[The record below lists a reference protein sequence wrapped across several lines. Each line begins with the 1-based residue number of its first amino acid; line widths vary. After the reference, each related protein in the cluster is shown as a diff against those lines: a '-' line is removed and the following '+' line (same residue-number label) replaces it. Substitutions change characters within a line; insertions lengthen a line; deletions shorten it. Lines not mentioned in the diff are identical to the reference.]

1 VAVSG
6 NNGNCCVAQG
16 EDCTACGVGC
26 GGNGQG
32 SLAYMGSGQGDY
44 IQETTYKYVGCGGDF
59 ARPRRDFTCLITTC
73 CLLSLLLL
81 IPLLLWLLSGTPT
94 SLPYDCESG
103 FAQWETTW
111 SPAQQ
116 EFCCS
121 TMGRGCTTALPETT
135 PTIPPTPFPTPPPT
149 PPPTQPPTPPPT
161 QPPTRPPAPSGP
173 TDPFNCAVDPE
184 NTWAADKKEWCCRIH
199 HRGCPPTAPPP
210 QPIFMPAP
218 QPVAPAADPYNCADG
233 FANWQAGWSVPKKEW
248 CCRVHGKGCPNQG
261 GGCVTSS
268 KPYDCN
274 AGFANWMAGWSV
286 AKKAWCCSNEGKG
299 CPPAA
304 GGCA

>member
-1 VAVSG
+1 
-6 NNGNCCVAQG
+6 
-16 EDCTACGVGC
+16 
-26 GGNGQG
+26 
-32 SLAYMGSGQGDY
+32 MG
-44 IQETTYKYVGCGGDF
+44 
-59 ARPRRDFTCLITTC
+59 
-73 CLLSLLLL
+73 
-81 IPLLLWLLSGTPT
+81 
-94 SLPYDCESG
+94 G

-135 PTIPPTPFPTPPPT
+135 PTVPPTPFPTPPPT
-149 PPPTQPPTPPPT
+149 PPTTWAPTQPT
-161 QPPTRPPAPSGP
+161 TRPPAPSGP
-173 TDPFNCAVDPE
+173 VDPFNCAVDPE
-184 NTWAADKKEWCCRIH
+184 NTWQADKKEWCCRIH
-199 HRGCPPTAPPP
+199 HVGCPSTAPPQ
-210 QPIFMPAP
+210 QPIILPAP
-218 QPVAPAADPYNCADG
+218 MPIAPPA
-233 FANWQAGWSVPKKEW
+233 
-248 CCRVHGKGCPNQG
+248 
-261 GGCVTSS
+261 